1 MKNEE
6 YYNPPTELLLMM
18 CQQGYIIIKK
28 KIIKKKT
35 IKNKVLEYF
44 GIKKKTIKN
53 KVLEYFGIK
62 KSPFTITKIKPK
74 TSIQILKEK
83 FHNKVIL
90 LYWKIK
96 SAVRQR
102 IKRKNAIK
110 AFYYSQT
117 KDD

>member
-28 KIIKKKT
+28 KI
-35 IKNKVLEYF
+35 
-44 GIKKKTIKN
+44 IKKKTIKN